1 MNKTRPILS
10 TFVGAFAVLAM
21 ANASLAAERKSFD
34 AKSFAAAQAM
44 GAPILVDISATWC
57 PTCKAQKPIIDAL
70 AQLPEND
77 DLVIFDVDFD
87 SQKPVVRDFRAQ
99 SQSTLIAFR
108 GKVET
113 ARSVGDTDPDSIAS
127 LVKSAVSK

>member
-10 TFVGAFAVLAM
+10 AFVGAFAVLAM
-21 ANASLAAERKSFD
+21 MHAGLAAERKSFD
-34 AKSFAAAQAM
+34 AKSFAAAQAA
-44 GAPILVDISATWC
+44 GSPILVEISASWC
-57 PTCKAQKPIIDAL
+57 PTCKAQKPIVDAL
-70 AQLPEND
+70 AELPENKA
-77 DLVIFDVDFD
+77 LVIFEVDFD

-113 ARSVGDTDPDSIAS
+113 ARSVGDTSPDSIGS
-127 LVKSAVSK
+127 LVKSTVAK